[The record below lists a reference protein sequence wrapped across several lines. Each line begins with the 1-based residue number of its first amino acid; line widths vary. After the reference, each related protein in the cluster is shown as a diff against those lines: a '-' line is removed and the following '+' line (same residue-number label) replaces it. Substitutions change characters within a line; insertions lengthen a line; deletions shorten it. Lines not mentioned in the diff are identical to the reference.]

1 MTHPHIWMR
10 EHKCTEESL
19 ESDCGTCPQSGQD
32 VDVIKCDVDTVAI
45 YRPRDCAAE
54 ERYDELRLLR
64 DEVIK
69 PEFYGATSARFLDP
83 SQFHLE
89 KVRCE
94 PILLLLLP

>member
-1 MTHPHIWMR
+1 MTHPHIWMHK
-10 EHKCTEESL
+10 HKCIEESL
-19 ESDCGTCPQSGQD
+19 ESDCG
-32 VDVIKCDVDTVAI
+32 TVAI

-94 PILLLLLP
+94 PILLLLP